1 MSNPRICFNFVND
14 MYYKHQFRRF
24 LQRMA
29 IDITRKLDP
38 SQIEK
43 TSHGK
48 ECYII
53 CQKLINNP
61 NTELIVSPL
70 SSKKYIKSDDS
81 NIFVI
86 LQGRTVQIINHTY
99 SYSILT
105 DDKTWE
111 KIMGL
116 FNQEQERR
124 CLKLES
130 EVEVNIKK
138 SLKNISNNL
147 QRSYEIKSV

>member
-1 MSNPRICFNFVND
+1 MN
-14 MYYKHQFRRF
+14 YKHKFRRF
-24 LQRMA
+24 LQKLA
-29 IDITRKLDP
+29 IDITKRLDP
-38 SQIEK
+38 ANIEK
-43 TSHGK
+43 TSHGR
-48 ECYII
+48 ECFLI
-53 CQKLINNP
+53 CQKLVNDP

-86 LQGRTVQIINHTY
+86 LQGRTVQIINHIY
-99 SYSILT
+99 SYSILL

-111 KIMGL
+111 KIMNL
-116 FNQEQERR
+116 FNQEQEKR

-130 EVEVNIKK
+130 EAEVNIKK

-147 QRSYEIKSV
+147 TKK

>member
-1 MSNPRICFNFVND
+1 MS
-14 MYYKHQFRRF
+14 YKHQFRRF
-24 LQRMA
+24 LQRIA
-29 IDITRKLDP
+29 IDVSKKLDP
-38 SQIEK
+38 STVEK

-48 ECYII
+48 ECLTI
-53 CQKLINNP
+53 CEKLIGNP
-61 NTELIVSPL
+61 TTELIVSPL
-70 SSKKYIKSDDS
+70 SSKKYIKNDDS
-81 NIFVI
+81 KIFVI
-86 LQGRTVQIINHTY
+86 LQGKVVQIINHTY

-111 KIMGL
+111 KIIEL

-130 EVEVNIKK
+130 EVDVNIKR

-147 QRSYEIKSV
+147 

>member
-1 MSNPRICFNFVND
+1 
-14 MYYKHQFRRF
+14 MYHKHQFRRF
-24 LQRMA
+24 LQRIA

-38 SQIEK
+38 TQIEK
-43 TSHGK
+43 TSHGR
-48 ECYII
+48 ECYLI
-53 CQKLINNP
+53 CSKLINNP

-116 FNQEQERR
+116 FNYEQERR

-130 EVEVNIKK
+130 EVDVNIKK

-147 QRSYEIKSV
+147 QKNHEVNPV

>member
-1 MSNPRICFNFVND
+1 
-14 MYYKHQFRRF
+14 MYHKHQFRRF
-24 LQRMA
+24 LQRIA

-38 SQIEK
+38 FQVEK
-43 TSHGK
+43 TSHGR
-48 ECYII
+48 ECYLI
-53 CQKLINNP
+53 CSKLINNP

-86 LQGRTVQIINHTY
+86 LQGRTVQIINHTN

-111 KIMGL
+111 KIMSL
-116 FNQEQERR
+116 FNYEQERR

-130 EVEVNIKK
+130 EVDVNIKK

-147 QRSYEIKSV
+147 QKNHEINPV

>member
-1 MSNPRICFNFVND
+1 
-14 MYYKHQFRRF
+14 MYHKHQFRRF

-38 SQIEK
+38 AQIEK

-48 ECYII
+48 ECYLI
-53 CQKLINNP
+53 CSKLINNP
-61 NTELIVSPL
+61 NTELVVSPL

-111 KIMGL
+111 KIMSL
-116 FNQEQERR
+116 FNYEQERR

-130 EVEVNIKK
+130 EVDVNIKK

-147 QRSYEIKSV
+147 QKNHEINPV